1 MDRSS
6 FARRILGFLPDRSQ
20 RHLHVPLRRCDFYD
34 DSALCRD
41 VRRKLEFWLDPAAL
55 HTVWNSTWNQWKHLA
70 GAKIE
75 IDATFVQSGKY
86 RKRRG
91 EWELVTWE
99 TALPSRLR
107 VTLPGDFQQ
116 RVDEARQT
124 YHRIGQYSRPL
135 DQVRLALEH
144 RAIEKAELQKMCSDL
159 HIPGDFD
166 IVQISWR
173 PDYDP
178 FFYRQLL
185 RRSRKIYL
193 FRAEYI
199 FDLEKTVVV
208 ETPELGHATYVF
220 SKSSSMESFLAL
232 YTRISKDD
240 IRNNRESVAEKLG
253 FLGRMIHGSNPRA
266 WLQEVRR
273 RIGERSDFAAATE

>member
-1 MDRSS
+1 M
-6 FARRILGFLPDRSQ
+6 
-20 RHLHVPLRRCDFYD
+20 
-34 DSALCRD
+34 
-41 VRRKLEFWLDPAAL
+41 
-55 HTVWNSTWNQWKHLA
+55 
-70 GAKIE
+70 
-75 IDATFVQSGKY
+75 QSGKY

-99 TALPSRLR
+99 TTLPSRLR

-185 RRSRKIYL
+185 RRSRRIYL

-199 FDLEKTVVV
+199 FDLEKAVVV

-266 WLQEVRR
+266 WLQEIRR

>member
-1 MDRSS
+1 M
-6 FARRILGFLPDRSQ
+6 
-20 RHLHVPLRRCDFYD
+20 
-34 DSALCRD
+34 
-41 VRRKLEFWLDPAAL
+41 
-55 HTVWNSTWNQWKHLA
+55 
-70 GAKIE
+70 
-75 IDATFVQSGKY
+75 QSGKY

-107 VTLPGDFQQ
+107 VTLPDDFPQ
-116 RVDEARQT
+116 RVEAARQT
-124 YHRIGQYSRPL
+124 YHRMGQYSKAL

-144 RAIEKAELQKMCSDL
+144 RAIEKVELQEICSDL

-199 FDLEKTVVV
+199 FDLEKAVVV

-220 SKSSSMESFLAL
+220 SKPSSMESFLAL

-253 FLGRMIHGSNPRA
+253 FLGRMIHGSIPERGFRKSDDESVKDLTSLP
-266 WLQEVRR
+266 LQ
-273 RIGERSDFAAATE
+273 SDESPSPHNDTVTRM

>member
-1 MDRSS
+1 M
-6 FARRILGFLPDRSQ
+6 ILQPCTRQ
-20 RHLHVPLRRCDFYD
+20 
-34 DSALCRD
+34 
-41 VRRKLEFWLDPAAL
+41 
-55 HTVWNSTWNQWKHLA
+55 WNSTWNQWKHLA
-70 GAKIE
+70 DAKIE
-75 IDATFVQSGKY
+75 VDATFVQSGKY
-86 RKRRG
+86 RKRWG

-107 VTLPGDFQQ
+107 VTLPNDFQQ

-124 YHRIGQYSRPL
+124 YHRIGRYSRSL

-144 RAIEKAELQKMCSDL
+144 RAIEKTELQKMCSDL

-193 FRAEYI
+193 FRDEYI
-199 FDLEKTVVV
+199 FDLEKAVVI

-220 SKSSSMESFLAL
+220 SKPSSMESFLSL

-240 IRNNRESVAEKLG
+240 VRKNRANAAERLG
-253 FLGRMIHGSNPRA
+253 FLGRTIHGSNPSV
-266 WLQEVRR
+266 WLREVGR
-273 RIGERSDFAAATE
+273 RIGERSDFAAAATA